1 MILRNSKEYQA
12 AFAKLG
18 DYHGVIDDATFEQI
32 EKFVCQMYSVRRK
45 RNVNAARLSIFSKN
59 FKVTNVNE
67 NFMKSAI
74 TFEASSIPPCGSE
87 LRQQVLRARYI
98 ANSGWLEK
106 NGKYTFLWFEG
117 EQVPRFVEDIIIQQ
131 EKSTD
136 DITDNIVSIGEN
148 GCDSDSSEN
157 LSDDESE

>member
-1 MILRNSKEYQA
+1 MMLRNSKEYQV

-18 DYHGVIDDATFEQI
+18 DRHGVIDDATFEQI
-32 EKFVCQMYSVRRK
+32 EEFVCQMCSVRGK
-45 RNVNAARLSIFSKN
+45 RNVNTARLSIFLKK

-74 TFEASSIPPCGSE
+74 NFDGSSIPPCASE
-87 LRQQVLRARYI
+87 LRKQVLRARYI

-117 EQVPRFVEDIIIQQ
+117 EQVPLFVEDIIIQP
-131 EKSTD
+131 EKTTD
-136 DITDNIVSIGEN
+136 DITDDIVSMEEN
-148 GCDSDSSEN
+148 QSDSDSSEN